1 MSHDVSNHC
10 LFKSN
15 ISFVNQLCTVSVP
28 NSVQEVLDGLRCKT
42 MMNKKMKFL
51 KKTKIETWELVNQ
64 SPRKKLVGCQWIY
77 TVKYKVKC
85 TIEHF
90 KARLVAKQYT
100 PTYKI
105 DYMEAFAPIAKINI
119 VRVLLSLVVN

>member
-64 SPRKKLVGCQWIY
+64 SPRKKLVGCQ
-77 TVKYKVKC
+77 
-85 TIEHF
+85 
-90 KARLVAKQYT
+90 
-100 PTYKI
+100 
-105 DYMEAFAPIAKINI
+105 
-119 VRVLLSLVVN
+119 